1 MPGRYGERMTG
12 RPGDRVGTA
21 YHEWMDPVISA
32 LDSAAGTVLLAVS
45 GGADS
50 MALLYG
56 AAEAGPRHGWRV
68 AVGHVHHGWR
78 GREADRDLAF
88 VREHARRLSLP
99 FLFLERDARGEALA
113 LKLSPEAGAR
123 HARYSALREIA
134 EEAAADGIATAHQR
148 NARVETH
155 RLARERRAGLSGLA
169 GPRREREDG
178 VVRPLLEVS
187 RREILE
193 FLDRRG
199 IAHRRD
205 ASNGDMRLARNRIRR
220 EVARLVAR
228 RGEEAL
234 RELER
239 DLERSSRER
248 DAIESEFARNVL
260 PRIFRGP
267 GAVVADAS
275 YLESCGQALQ
285 RLAIERAAFPFAL
298 PGRAPLTGRER
309 EQILARLREGSDFRF
324 EAGRRIRF
332 DRKGSVLRVHPVRP
346 RGREDAP
353 GSNNPGK
360 RSVMLV
366 SGFVVPKESFR

>member
-32 LDSAAGTVLLAVS
+32 LDSAAGTALVPPGRTVLLAVS

-134 EEAAADGIATAHQR
+134 EEAAADRIATGHQR
-148 NARVETH
+148 GH
-155 RLARERRAGLSGLA
+155 
-169 GPRREREDG
+169 P
-178 VVRPLLEVS
+178 
-187 RREILE
+187 
-193 FLDRRG
+193 
-199 IAHRRD
+199 
-205 ASNGDMRLARNRIRR
+205 
-220 EVARLVAR
+220 
-228 RGEEAL
+228 GE
-234 RELER
+234 
-239 DLERSSRER
+239 
-248 DAIESEFARNVL
+248 
-260 PRIFRGP
+260 
-267 GAVVADAS
+267 
-275 YLESCGQALQ
+275 
-285 RLAIERAAFPFAL
+285 
-298 PGRAPLTGRER
+298 
-309 EQILARLREGSDFRF
+309 
-324 EAGRRIRF
+324 
-332 DRKGSVLRVHPVRP
+332 
-346 RGREDAP
+346 
-353 GSNNPGK
+353 NP
-360 RSVMLV
+360 
-366 SGFVVPKESFR
+366 